1 MTASDKYTYQRTV
14 LCLARVLAGIQ
25 PTPWE
30 KVRFWGDR
38 ISKFPDNRLF
48 ALTLS
53 GGHKTDMRGCS
64 KGGGVG
70 GEPTFREI
78 QNTQTKLS

>member
-25 PTPWE
+25 PTPWD
-30 KVRFWGDR
+30 KVHVHLATHSTSHSASPPG
-38 ISKFPDNRLF
+38 NRLF

-53 GGHKTDMRGCS
+53 GGHKTDMRGRIR
-64 KGGGVG
+64 G
-70 GEPTFREI
+70 RR
-78 QNTQTKLS
+78 